1 MTISIWR
8 YSHLALAISSFAFIL
23 IASLTGIILAFEP
36 ISNQLQPYAAKNTK
50 NLTLAQTITVLQKHY
65 DEVIEIKVDNNNF
78 VSASVITKEGKNK
91 TFYIDPLTG
100 KKIGDIIEKAP
111 VFKFATNLHRSLFL
125 KSTGRFFVG
134 LVSFILFLIATTGV
148 LLIIKRQQ
156 GIHRFFSKVIKEN
169 FEQYYHIQI
178 GRLTLLPIV
187 IIAITGVYLS
197 LEKFSLLPSHIV
209 KHQIDFENIK
219 ATPKLQIKDFKIF
232 NQTQLKNVRKVEFP
246 FSDDPEDYF
255 HIKLSDKELNINQ
268 FTGEILSKAEY
279 PFNTLLSH
287 WSLVLH
293 TGQGNILW
301 SVILLISSCSI
312 LFFMYSGFLMTL
324 KRKKKSLV
332 LKNVY
337 HKDKSE
343 YIILV
348 GSETGNTF
356 DSAKS
361 FYNALIDLGKKVFI
375 SELNKYSSYKAAEH
389 LIIFT
394 ATYGKGEP
402 PANAKKFESL
412 FEEIKPE
419 KEMKFSVVG
428 FGSLA
433 YPDFCQYAIDV
444 DKMLQSHP
452 KFKSAIELQ
461 TINNQSFESFKAW
474 SLQWGKK
481 IDAPI
486 QLKPLQKTTKPKNNK
501 QFTVIDRSPLNID
514 NTFLLRLRPKEKIK
528 FQSGDL
534 LAFYPE
540 DDTVERLYSIGKIDD
555 DIFLSIKKHEFGI
568 CSTYFSTLSINNSIT
583 ASIKRNPDFNF
594 PTHAKEVIMIANG
607 TGIAPFLGMISKNDK
622 KIKTHLFW
630 GGRNKQS
637 VELYNEMIQDSL
649 QNNNLTTFYPAYSR
663 VQPEKIYVQHVLK
676 RNSNLIIKVLD
687 KNGVILICGSV
698 IMQKEVIN
706 ILDEICRKFNNKA
719 LSYYQNKGQLKM
731 DCY

>member
-8 YSHLALAISSFAFIL
+8 YSHLALAISSFAFIG

-36 ISNQLQPYAAKNTK
+36 ISNQLEPYAAKNIK
-50 NLTLAQTITVLQKHY
+50 NITLAQTITVLQKNY
-65 DEVIEIKVDNNNF
+65 DEIIEIEIDNNDF
-78 VSASVITKEGKNK
+78 VSTSVITKEGKNK
-91 TFYIDPLTG
+91 TFYVDPLTG
-100 KKIGDIIEKAP
+100 KKVGDIIEKEP
-111 VFKFATNLHRSLFL
+111 VFKFVTNLHRSLFL

-134 LVSFILFLIATTGV
+134 LVSLILFLIATTGV

-156 GIHRFFSKVIKEN
+156 GIRRFFSKVIKEN

-178 GRLTLLPIV
+178 GRLTLIPII
-187 IIAITGVYLS
+187 IIALTGVYLS
-197 LEKFSLLPSHIV
+197 LEKFSLLPSNII

-219 ATPKLQIKDFKIF
+219 EIPKQQIKDFKVF
-232 NQTQLKNVRKVEFP
+232 NQIQLKNVRKVEFP
-246 FSDDPEDYF
+246 FSDDREDYF

-287 WSLVLH
+287 WSMVLH
-293 TGQGNILW
+293 TGQGSILW
-301 SVILLISSCSI
+301 SIILLISSCSI

-324 KRKKKSLV
+324 KRRKKSLV

-356 DSAKS
+356 DYAKLC
-361 FYNALIDLGKKVFI
+361 YNALIDLGKTVFI
-375 SELNKYSSYKAAEH
+375 SELNKYSSYKTVEH
-389 LIIFT
+389 LIVFT

-402 PANAKKFESL
+402 PANAKSFELL
-412 FEEIKPE
+412 FKKNEPKKEI
-419 KEMKFSVVG
+419 KFSVIG

-433 YPDFCQYAIDV
+433 YPDFCKYAIDV

-452 KFKSAIELQ
+452 KFKSIIELY
-461 TINNQSFESFKAW
+461 TINNQSYESFKNW
-474 SLQWGKK
+474 SLKWGEK
-481 IDAPI
+481 IDLPI
-486 QLKPLQKTTKPKNNK
+486 QVKQLQKTTKSKNNK
-501 QFTVIDRSPLNID
+501 QFIVVHRSPLNID
-514 NTFLLRLRPKEKIK
+514 NTFILRLRPEEKIQ

-540 DDTVERLYSIGKIDD
+540 GDDAERLYSIGKIDD
-555 DIFLSIKKHEFGI
+555 DILLSIKKHEFGI
-568 CSTYFSTLSINNSIT
+568 CSTYFSKLSKNDNIT

-594 PTHAKEVIMIANG
+594 PTYAKEVIMIANG
-607 TGIAPFLGMISKNDK
+607 TGIAPFLGMISQNNKN
-622 KIKTHLFW
+622 IKTHLFW

-637 VELYNEMIQDSL
+637 NELYNETIRESL
-649 QNNNLTTFYPAYSR
+649 KNSRLTTFYPAYSR
-663 VQPEKIYVQHVLK
+663 AQQEKIYVQHLLK
-676 RNSNLIIKVLD
+676 RNSNLITKTLD
-687 KNGVILICGSV
+687 KNGVVLICGSV

-706 ILDEICRKFNNKA
+706 VLDEICREVNNKPIG
-719 LSYYQNKGQLKM
+719 YYQNKGQLKM

>member
-36 ISNQLQPYAAKNTK
+36 ISNQLEPYAANNTK

-65 DEVIEIKVDNNNF
+65 GEIIEIEIDNNDF
-78 VSASVITKEGKNK
+78 VSASVITKEGDNK
-91 TFYIDPLTG
+91 TLYVDPLTG
-100 KKIGDIIEKAP
+100 KKVGDIIEKAP

-156 GIHRFFSKVIKEN
+156 GIRRFFSKVIKEN

-178 GRLTLLPIV
+178 GRLTLIPII
-187 IIAITGVYLS
+187 IIALTGVYLS
-197 LEKFSLLPSHIV
+197 LEKFSLLPSNIV

-219 ATPKLQIKDFKIF
+219 ETPKQQIKDFEVF
-232 NQTQLKNVRKVEFP
+232 NQIRLKHVRKVEFP

-255 HIKLSDKELNINQ
+255 HIKLSDRELNINQ
-268 FTGEILSKAEY
+268 VTGEILSEVAY

-293 TGQGNILW
+293 TGQGSILW

-312 LFFMYSGFLMTL
+312 LFFMYSGFLMTI
-324 KRKKKSLV
+324 KRRKKSLV

-356 DSAKS
+356 NYARL
-361 FYNALIDLGKKVFI
+361 FYDALIDLEKTVFI
-375 SELNKYSSYKAAEH
+375 SELNKYSSYKKAEH
-389 LIIFT
+389 LIVFT

-402 PANAKKFESL
+402 PTNAKSFEQS
-412 FEEIKPE
+412 FKKIEPK

-433 YPDFCQYAIDV
+433 YPDFCKYAIDI

-452 KFKSAIELQ
+452 KFKSTTEPYP
-461 TINNQSFESFKAW
+461 INNQSYESFKDW
-474 SLQWGKK
+474 SLKWGEK
-481 IDAPI
+481 IDLPI
-486 QLKPLQKTTKPKNNK
+486 QVKQLQKATKSKNNK
-501 QFTVIDRSPLNID
+501 RFSVVHRSPLNID
-514 NTFLLRLRPKEKIK
+514 NTFILRLRPEEKIR
-528 FQSGDL
+528 FTSGDL

-540 DDTVERLYSIGKIDD
+540 NDAVERLYSIGKIDD
-555 DIFLSIKKHEFGI
+555 DILLSIKKHEFGI
-568 CSTYFSTLSINNSIT
+568 CSTYFSELNKNDSIT

-594 PTHAKEVIMIANG
+594 PTYAKEVIMIANG
-607 TGIAPFLGMISKNDK
+607 TGIAPFLGMISKNNK
-622 KIKTHLFW
+622 KVRTHLFW

-637 VELYNEMIQDSL
+637 NELYNEIIQDSL
-649 QNNNLTTFYPAYSR
+649 KNNNLTTFYPAYSR
-663 VQPEKIYVQHVLK
+663 AQPEKIYVQHVLK
-676 RNSNLIIKVLD
+676 RNSNLITKTLD

-706 ILDEICRKFNNKA
+706 LLDKICKEVNNKPIR
-719 LSYYQNKGQLKM
+719 YYQNKGQLKM